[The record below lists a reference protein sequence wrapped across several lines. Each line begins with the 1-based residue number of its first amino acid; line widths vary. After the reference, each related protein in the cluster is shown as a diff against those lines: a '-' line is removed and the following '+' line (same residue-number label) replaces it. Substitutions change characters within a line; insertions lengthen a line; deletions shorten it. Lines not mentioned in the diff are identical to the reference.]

1 MINRRLSKTT
11 PNTSNASE
19 MKYKRTTPT
28 LVGIGGLPAGTVP
41 DGTVQELLDLML
53 YPYQSPAFTSLTF
66 NLLPSILELGQAIN
80 ASYTVAWAVSNAA
93 NILPSSYS
101 LKNLNT
107 NSFLFQNFNGLSRS
121 TAIAILNSQTN
132 VPGNI
137 AFQIG
142 GTNTLN
148 QAFTRN
154 TNIAC
159 NSRRFAGVLD
169 SDGLENILYQLE
181 FYSNFGLGIN
191 VSTIV
196 SFFRNISYN
205 DLTYSKNGTTLFNC
219 SGIVGGGYVLY
230 AYDAALGS
238 SSFTSGAFP
247 AAFRPLLTAPVVNAF
262 GVIRTYNFYISSNAF
277 NAPALSISV
286 A

>member
-53 YPYQSPAFTSLTF
+53 YPYQSPAFTGLSISGF
-66 NLLPSILELGQAIN
+66 PSVLELGQAIN
-80 ASYTVAWAVSNAA
+80 ASYTVAWSVSNAA
-93 NILPSSYS
+93 NILPNTYS
-101 LKNLNT
+101 FRNVNT
-107 NSFLFQNFNGLSRS
+107 NSILFQSFNGLSRS
-121 TAIAILNSQTN
+121 SAISILGSQTN

-142 GTNTLN
+142 GINSLN

-159 NSRRFAGVLD
+159 NPRRLAAVLSGSALD
-169 SDGLENILYQLE
+169 NLLAQIEAFRSSG
-181 FYSNFGLGIN
+181 GITIN
-191 VSTIV
+191 TIV
-196 SFFRNISYN
+196 ANFHNTSYN

-219 SGIVGGGYVLY
+219 SGIAGGGYVLY
-230 AYDAALGS
+230 AYDAALGN

-247 AAFRPLLTAPVVNAF
+247 AAFRPLLTAPVVNTF